1 MLVLTRKTA
10 ESIVIGDG
18 IEIRVLEISGGR
30 VRLGISAPADVPV
43 HRSEVAARIEQILDV
58 DAACVLQVRA
68 SANHESNLV
77 AATASAPAGG
87 TATARTAAGSSSP
100 AGNPRL
106 MRRPR

>member
-30 VRLGISAPADVPV
+30 VRLGVTAPADVPV
-43 HRSEVAARIEQILDV
+43 HRSEVAARVELFLDA
-58 DAACVLQVRA
+58 DTACLSQVKL
-68 SANHESNLV
+68 SANHSANPV
-77 AATASAPAGG
+77 AATGV
-87 TATARTAAGSSSP
+87 RAGSPLPTS
-100 AGNPRL
+100 NPCL